1 MKTDLL
7 KKRLNP
13 ALFADKEVQQKTKNF
28 LLKNTKLSD
37 SPFWQSLSA
46 TGQEVAMKCFTMQEV
61 PKPKKEMLS
70 RNRLRAVI
78 YVCLSGIAT
87 VRNMK
92 SGVHKKFGAGEI
104 FGSLDLFNKVLVEG
118 QEMIGGHP
126 DDKGPPESLVEF
138 GEGTFMR
145 MELSDLYNTCIK
157 PDEKEVELAAAQNEQ
172 EQAVKISGIAWD
184 KMTDDDKFYVRVYQ
198 RTKELVNPRFFQFLD
213 SYRMIPKN
221 AQMPSYKYYN
231 EGFQGREIYLDER
244 DHTWVFVIID
254 GSVKMELSSTRLG
267 AVEHTLTCVRKTDD
281 TTMHVKVL
289 FPLCSLYLHFAVS

>member
-7 KKRLNP
+7 KKRVNP

-70 RNRLRAVI
+70 RSRLRAVI

-92 SGVHKKFGAGEI
+92 SGANKKFGAGEI

-118 QEMIGGHP
+118 QEMTDDHP
-126 DDKGPPESLVEF
+126 EDKGPPESLIEF

-145 MELSDLYNTCIK
+145 MELNDLYNTVLK
-157 PDEKEVELAAAQNEQ
+157 PDEQEAELAEAQKEQ
-172 EQAVKISGIAWD
+172 EQAVKISGIAWE

-221 AQMPSYKYYN
+221 AQMPAYKYYN
-231 EGFQGREIYLDER
+231 EGFQGREVYLDER

-254 GSVKMELSSTRLG
+254 GSVKMELASTKLS

-281 TTMHVKVL
+281 TTMHVKVNT
-289 FPLCSLYLHFAVS
+289 PP